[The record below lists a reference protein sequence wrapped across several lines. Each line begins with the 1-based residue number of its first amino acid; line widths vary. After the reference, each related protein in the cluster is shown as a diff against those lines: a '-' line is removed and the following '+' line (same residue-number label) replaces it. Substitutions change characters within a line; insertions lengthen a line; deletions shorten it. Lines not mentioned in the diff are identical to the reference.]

1 MKHSI
6 NLEPAAESLDG
17 RQLDALLQLYLDRLG
32 RRSDLAPA
40 TVVGYAN
47 RLAYFRQ
54 WWRDVG
60 PWCDWELTRDKLAQF
75 GAWLAAAQSQY
86 RQPLTYTSRHDVL
99 RRLKQA
105 FKWAFEHDYLS
116 RDIRA
121 WVPAAAGA
129 APLRQRATLDELTA
143 LMGAAGRSG
152 YPVRDLAFVAL
163 LIGTGLRKME
173 AVNLDVMDIRM
184 NADHSGTA
192 AVRHAKK
199 VKGRS
204 VQGRVVA
211 FDDWTGHYLAALLD
225 GYAVLDGPLFR
236 VPDTTRRIGAMAA
249 YRIVK
254 RAIHR
259 AGLDGVIEGPHDLR
273 RNFATWFSKQHRGE
287 LHGRLLSK
295 QLGHARFVQTDA
307 YILHDADDLQEV
319 IRSPLA
325 DSPKTIPASAP
336 TLRRG
341 GKV

>member
-17 RQLDALLQLYLDRLG
+17 RQLDALIQLYLDRLG

-40 TVVGYAN
+40 TVIGYAN

-54 WWRDVG
+54 WWSDVG
-60 PWCDWELTRDKLAQF
+60 PWCDWELTRDKLTQF
-75 GAWLAAAQSQY
+75 GAWLASAQSQY
-86 RQPLTYTSRHDVL
+86 RQPLTFNSRHDVL
-99 RRLKQA
+99 RRLRQCL
-105 FKWAFEHDYLS
+105 KWAFEHDYLS

-121 WVPAAAGA
+121 WVPEAAGS
-129 APLRQRATLDELTA
+129 APMRQRATLDQLAA
-143 LMGAAGRSG
+143 LMQAAGRSG
-152 YPVRDLAFVAL
+152 HPVRDQAFVAL

-173 AVNLDVMDIRM
+173 AVGLDVADIRM
-184 NADHSGTA
+184 NADNSGTA
-192 AVRHAKK
+192 TVRHAKK
-199 VKGRS
+199 VRGRS

-211 FDDWTGHYLAALLD
+211 FDEWTGHYLAALLD
-225 GYAVLDGPLFR
+225 SYATAEGPLFR
-236 VPDTTRRIGAMAA
+236 VPETTRRIGAMAA

-254 RAIHR
+254 RAVHR

-273 RNFATWFSKQHRGE
+273 RNFATWFSKQNRGE

-295 QLGHARFVQTDA
+295 QLGHARFIQTDA

-325 DSPKTIPASAP
+325 GLPKPAPAPAP
-336 TLRRG
+336 TLSRRRS
-341 GKV
+341 V